1 MGRHP
6 KTGLDY
12 YPMDVDFWD
21 DFKIMDLVN
30 KYGPLGTAIYEIVI
44 SRVYKNGYYLEVPI
58 EKLAFQ
64 IIRLIGNRWIKDKN
78 LVLQVIEYCAD
89 IGLFD
94 KALLSQ
100 SVITSAGI
108 QKRYSEVTV
117 RHKVNTEKYW
127 LLEKNQTA
135 LKSAPSENISVAEKK
150 INVTEI
156 PENTAFIRQSKVK
169 KSKVNESKVC
179 MIEFPCKDGVFKVD
193 EDLFDTYTHT
203 YPKMD
208 IEKSLKQL
216 KNYLCTNPGKQR
228 YLKSIREQIDWWLC
242 GDDAGGKY
250 RKSEERY
257 GAGYDISLYES
268 TSVIDEEE

>member
-117 RHKVNTEKYW
+117 RNKVNTEKYW

-156 PENTAFIRQSKVK
+156 PENTAFIRQSK
-169 KSKVNESKVC
+169 
-179 MIEFPCKDGVFKVD
+179 
-193 EDLFDTYTHT
+193 
-203 YPKMD
+203 
-208 IEKSLKQL
+208 EK
-216 KNYLCTNPGKQR
+216 
-228 YLKSIREQIDWWLC
+228 
-242 GDDAGGKY
+242 
-250 RKSEERY
+250 
-257 GAGYDISLYES
+257 
-268 TSVIDEEE
+268 

>member
-78 LVLQVIEYCAD
+78 LVLQVIEYRAD

-117 RHKVNTEKYW
+117 RNKVNTEKYW

-193 EDLFDTYTHT
+193 EDLFDTYTHL
-203 YPKMD
+203 P
-208 IEKSLKQL
+208 Q
-216 KNYLCTNPGKQR
+216 N
-228 YLKSIREQIDWWLC
+228 
-242 GDDAGGKY
+242 
-250 RKSEERY
+250 
-257 GAGYDISLYES
+257 GY
-268 TSVIDEEE
+268 

>member
-1 MGRHP
+1 MN
-6 KTGLDY
+6 
-12 YPMDVDFWD
+12 
-21 DFKIMDLVN
+21 N
-30 KYGPLGTAIYEIVI
+30 K
-44 SRVYKNGYYLEVPI
+44 
-58 EKLAFQ
+58 
-64 IIRLIGNRWIKDKN
+64 
-78 LVLQVIEYCAD
+78 
-89 IGLFD
+89 
-94 KALLSQ
+94 
-100 SVITSAGI
+100 
-108 QKRYSEVTV
+108 
-117 RHKVNTEKYW
+117 KYR
-127 LLEKNQTA
+127 LLEKDETQAA
-135 LKSAPSENISVAEKK
+135 LESAPYENISVAEKA

-156 PENTAFIRQSKVK
+156 PINAASMQQSKVK